1 MSGKSERVRMTPD
14 DFPPPWTPWE
24 VAVMVYALTAAI
36 LCAVGGLGLLID
48 ARVGER
54 VTGRAA

>member
-1 MSGKSERVRMTPD
+1 MSGKSERVRMAPD

-36 LCAVGGLGLLID
+36 LCAVGGLGLLIG
-48 ARVGER
+48 AW
-54 VTGRAA
+54 